1 MLKNTLFVDMIINK
15 YKYLIIKYNIKINIY
30 H

>member
-1 MLKNTLFVDMIINK
+1 MIINK
-15 YKYLIIKYNIKINIY
+15 YKYYTLYTISFEVLL